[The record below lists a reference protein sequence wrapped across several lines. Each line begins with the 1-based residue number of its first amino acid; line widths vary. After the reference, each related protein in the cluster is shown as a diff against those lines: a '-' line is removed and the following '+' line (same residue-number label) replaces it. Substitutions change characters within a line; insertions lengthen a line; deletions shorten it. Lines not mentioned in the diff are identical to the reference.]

1 MLSSDT
7 PTPFTMRSASSP
19 RRSRWFNLPRA
30 AVLLSAALVVPSCMP
45 KTPVATPPSVLAP
58 TTQALPPQEAWEQKL
73 AWIVRLED
81 QRLLREPN
89 PPAQRVIR
97 PATATEAAVLAPPT
111 PADLLPL
118 LRDPQARVRR
128 RAALAAGRVGLPE
141 AVPALTERLSDEERE
156 VRQMAAFALGL
167 IGDASARGALLQ
179 ALGNADAMLQG
190 RAAEALGLI
199 GDKSDAPAVG
209 TMVAAHIKA
218 GALSG
223 VDAES
228 IAYPLAPPVE
238 AVRLGLYA
246 LARLGTYEPLASAVL
261 GPDGQLVSRWWPVAY
276 ALQRVGDARASEP
289 LAALLTTPGRYAASF
304 AIRGVAQRKYMPAV
318 PQLRAFAEDR
328 RVDKAV
334 VLQAVRA
341 LAAMGDTA
349 SVPLFTRMA
358 ADATLDDA
366 LRAESLTAMVT
377 LADAKAS
384 ESLIDLLLDRRPAVR
399 AQATRAL
406 ARVAPESFAPTLSG
420 LDADDDSSVRI
431 AQAMAFGSLP
441 AGAGVDRLVL
451 MLDDPEPRVLPAVL
465 DALVTAKA
473 PKAEALVQ
481 AKLSAPDFAVRA
493 AAAQALADLKAVSS
507 VPALSS
513 AYQAAAAD
521 TTYVAR
527 AAILSAI
534 HSLDPTAARPLLEGA
549 LTDKDWALRVR
560 AAELL
565 KEAGAGDAAER
576 MRPAT
581 AGADVDDAAWHAMI
595 TPAFSP
601 HAYIETVK
609 GTIEIELAVLDAPL
623 TVRNFVTLAR
633 KGFFD
638 GSPIHRVVPDFVI
651 QGGDP
656 RGDGQG
662 GPGYTIR
669 DEINQL
675 PYLRGTV
682 GMALDWKDTG
692 GSQFFITH
700 SPAPHLDGRYT
711 VFGHVVDGM
720 DVVDR
725 VVPLDRIVRV
735 RIVDGVTE

>member
-1 MLSSDT
+1 
-7 PTPFTMRSASSP
+7 
-19 RRSRWFNLPRA
+19 
-30 AVLLSAALVVPSCMP
+30 MP
-45 KTPVATPPSVLAP
+45 KTPVATPSAAP
-58 TTQALPPQEAWEQKL
+58 TTAALPAQAVWEQKL

-97 PATATEAAVLAPPT
+97 PATAREPAVLAPPT

-141 AVPALTERLSDEERE
+141 AVPALVERLSDEERE

-167 IGDASARGALLQ
+167 VGDPSARGALLA
-179 ALGNADAMLQG
+179 ALNNADALLQG

-199 GDKSDAPAVG
+199 GDKSDAPAIG
-209 TMVAAHIKA
+209 TMVAAHITA

-228 IAYPLAPPVE
+228 VAFPLAPPVE

-261 GPDGQLVSRWWPVAY
+261 GPDGQPVSRWWPVAY
-276 ALQRVGDARASEP
+276 ALQRVGDARAAEP
-289 LAALLTTPGRYAASF
+289 LAALLTTPGRYTASF
-304 AIRGVAQRKYMPAV
+304 AIRGVAQAKFMPAV
-318 PQLRAFAEDR
+318 PQLRAFAEDGR
-328 RVDKAV
+328 IDKAV

-366 LRAESLTAMVT
+366 VRAESLTAMVT
-377 LADAKAS
+377 LADARAS
-384 ESLIDLLLDRRPAVR
+384 ESLIDLLFDRRPAVR

-406 ARVAPESFAPTLSG
+406 ERVAPESFAATLSG
-420 LDADDDSSVRI
+420 LDADDDWSVRA
-431 AQAMAFGSLP
+431 AQATAFGALP

-451 MLDDPEPRVLPAVL
+451 MLEDGEPRVLTAVL

-473 PKAEALVQ
+473 PKADALVQ
-481 AKLSAPDFAVRA
+481 AKLSASDFTVRA
-493 AAAQALADLKAVSS
+493 AAAQALVDLKAVSS
-507 VPALSS
+507 VPALSA
-513 AYQAAAAD
+513 AYQAAAND

-527 AAILSAI
+527 AAILTAI
-534 HSLDPTAARPLLEGA
+534 HSLDPAAARPLLEGA
-549 LTDKDWALRVR
+549 LADKDWALRVR

-565 KEAGAGDAAER
+565 TEAGAGAGVAER

-581 AGADVDDAAWHAMI
+581 PGADVDAAAWRAMI
-595 TPAFSP
+595 APPFSS
-601 HAYIETVK
+601 HAYIETGK
-609 GTIEIELAVLDAPL
+609 GRIEIELAVLDAPL

-638 GSPIHRVVPDFVI
+638 GLPVHRVVPDFVI

-662 GPGYTIR
+662 GPGYTVR

-725 VVPLDRIVRV
+725 VMPGIASCA
-735 RIVDGVTE
+735 

>member
-1 MLSSDT
+1 
-7 PTPFTMRSASSP
+7 MRSASSP

-30 AVLLSAALVVPSCMP
+30 AVVLSAALVVPSCMP

-58 TTQALPPQEAWEQKL
+58 TIQALPPQEAWEQKL

-89 PPAQRVIR
+89 PPAQRVLR
-97 PATATEAAVLAPPT
+97 PATATEPALLAPPT

-141 AVPALTERLSDEERE
+141 ALPALIERLSDEERE

-179 ALGNADAMLQG
+179 ALDNADAMLQG

-261 GPDGQLVSRWWPVAY
+261 GPDGQPVSRWWPVAY

-289 LAALLTTPGRYAASF
+289 LAALLTTPGRYTASF
-304 AIRGVAQRKYMPAV
+304 AIRGVAQGKYMPAV

-341 LAAMGDTA
+341 LTMMGDTA

-366 LRAESLTAMVT
+366 LRAESLTAVVT

-384 ESLIDLLLDRRPAVR
+384 ESLIDLLFDKRPVVR

-406 ARVAPESFAPTLSG
+406 ARVVPESFAATLSG
-420 LDADDDSSVRI
+420 IDAEDDWTVRA
-431 AQAMAFGSLP
+431 AQATAFGTLP
-441 AGAGVDRLVL
+441 GGAGVDRLVL

-465 DALVTAKA
+465 DALVTTKT

-493 AAAQALADLKAVSS
+493 AAAKALADLKAVSS

-513 AYQAAAAD
+513 AYRAAAAD
-521 TTYVAR
+521 NTYVAR

-534 HSLDPTAARPLLEGA
+534 HSLDPAAARPLLEGA
-549 LTDKDWALRVR
+549 LADKDWALRVR

-565 KEAGAGDAAER
+565 KESGAGDGVADR

-581 AGADVDDAAWHAMI
+581 AGADVDDPAWHTLI
-595 TPAFSP
+595 VPPFSP
-601 HAYIETVK
+601 HAYIDTDK
-609 GTIEIELAVLDAPL
+609 GTIEVELTVVDAPL
-623 TVRNFVTLAR
+623 TVRNFITLAR

-638 GSPIHRVVPDFVI
+638 GLPIHRVVPDFVI

-656 RGDGQG
+656 HGDGEG

-669 DEINQL
+669 DEINQW

-711 VFGHVVDGM
+711 VFGNVVNGM

-735 RIVDGVTE
+735 RIIDGVTD